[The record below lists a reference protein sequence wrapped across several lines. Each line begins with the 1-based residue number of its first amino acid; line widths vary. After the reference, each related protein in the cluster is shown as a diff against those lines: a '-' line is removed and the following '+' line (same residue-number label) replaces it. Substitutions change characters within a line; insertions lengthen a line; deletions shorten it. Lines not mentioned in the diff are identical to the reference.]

1 MILELKTSAAML
13 TAGTFGVFATATPVM
28 ESFGWLR
35 TVAEL
40 GSFGL
45 VAFAAIMLLVK
56 VAPAFIQ
63 HLDKARDSFL
73 VELKYEREQRNAHSE
88 KINASLHQ
96 IDQSLRDIHHSVKE
110 VAK

>member
-1 MILELKTSAAML
+1 MILEMKTSAAML
-13 TAGTFGVFATATPVM
+13 AAGTFGVFATAAPIS
-28 ESFGWLR
+28 ESFGWFR
-35 TVAEL
+35 PVAEM

-56 VAPAFIQ
+56 VAPAFIN

-73 VELKYEREQRNAHSE
+73 VELKYERDQRNAHSE

-110 VAK
+110 VTK

>member
-13 TAGTFGVFATATPVM
+13 TAGTFGVFATAAPVM

-56 VAPAFIQ
+56 VAPAFIA

-73 VELKYEREQRNAHSE
+73 VELSKEREQRE
-88 KINASLHQ
+88 KINQSLHQ
-96 IDQSLRDIHHSVKE
+96 IDQSIRDVHHTLKG
-110 VAK
+110 AGK

>member
-1 MILELKTSAAML
+1 MILELKTSAAAL
-13 TAGTFGVFATATPVM
+13 AAGTFGVFATASPAL

-56 VAPAFIQ
+56 VAPAFIA

-73 VELKYEREQRNAHSE
+73 VELSKEREQRE
-88 KINASLHQ
+88 RINQSLHQ
-96 IDQSLRDIHHSVKE
+96 IDQSIRDVHHTLKGSSK
-110 VAK
+110 

>member
-1 MILELKTSAAML
+1 MILEIKTSAAML
-13 TAGTFGVFATATPVM
+13 TAGTFGVFATASPVM

-56 VAPAFIQ
+56 VAPAFIA
-63 HLDKARDSFL
+63 HLDRARDTFL
-73 VELKYEREQRNAHSE
+73 AELREERNSRE
-88 KINASLHQ
+88 KHWTVLDAKLNS
-96 IDQSLRDIHHSVKE
+96 IDGNLRDINHNLEK
-110 VAK
+110 K

>member
-13 TAGTFGVFATATPVM
+13 TAGTFGVLATAAPLS

-35 TVAEL
+35 PVAEL

-56 VAPAFIQ
+56 VAPAFIA

-73 VELKYEREQRNAHSE
+73 VELSKEREQRHANAE
-88 KINASLHQ
+88 KLNQSLHQ
-96 IDQSLRDIHHSVKE
+96 IDQSIRDVHHTLKGVK
-110 VAK
+110 

>member
-13 TAGTFGVFATATPVM
+13 TAGTFGVFATASPVM

-35 TVAEL
+35 PVAEL

-56 VAPAFIQ
+56 VAPAFLA

-73 VELKYEREQRNAHSE
+73 IELKQEREQRHQHVVQ
-88 KINASLHQ
+88 INSSLHQ
-96 IDQSLRDIHHSVKE
+96 IDQSIRDVHHTLKE
-110 VAK
+110 GSK

>member
-13 TAGTFGVFATATPVM
+13 TAGTFGVFATAAPIV
-28 ESFGWLR
+28 EGFGWLR

-56 VAPAFIQ
+56 VAPAFIAHLDRARDTFLAELREERNSRERHWQ
-63 HLDKARDSFL
+63 HLD
-73 VELKYEREQRNAHSE
+73 
-88 KINASLHQ
+88 ASLKS
-96 IDQSLRDIHHSVKE
+96 IDGNLRDINHSLDK
-110 VAK
+110 K

>member
-1 MILELKTSAAML
+1 MIFEVKAAAFSL
-13 TAGTFGVFATATPVM
+13 GVGTFGLLATEAVPI
-28 ESFGWLR
+28 EFGWLR

-56 VAPAFIQ
+56 VAPAFIN

-73 VELKYEREQRNAHSE
+73 VELKYEREQRTAHSE
-88 KINASLHQ
+88 KINSSLHQ

-110 VAK
+110 VTAK

>member
-1 MILELKTSAAML
+1 MIFEIKSTAGALG
-13 TAGTFGVFATATPVM
+13 AGTFGLLATETIPI
-28 ESFGWLR
+28 EFGWLR

-56 VAPAFIQ
+56 VAPAFIA

-73 VELKYEREQRNAHSE
+73 VELKQERDQRHANAE
-88 KINASLHQ
+88 KLNDSLHQ
-96 IDQSLRDIHHSVKE
+96 IDQSIRDVHHTLRGGK
-110 VAK
+110 

>member
-13 TAGTFGVFATATPVM
+13 TAGTFGVFATASPVM

-56 VAPAFIQ
+56 VAPAFIA

-73 VELKYEREQRNAHSE
+73 VELSKEREQRE
-88 KINASLHQ
+88 KINQSLHQ
-96 IDQSLRDIHHSVKE
+96 IDQSIRDVHHTLKG
-110 VAK
+110 AGK

>member
-1 MILELKTSAAML
+1 MILELKTSAAFL
-13 TAGTFGVFATATPVM
+13 AAGTFGVFATAAPM
-28 ESFGWLR
+28 SESLGWLR

-56 VAPAFIQ
+56 VAPAFIA

-73 VELKYEREQRNAHSE
+73 VELAKEREQRE
-88 KINASLHQ
+88 KINQSLHQ
-96 IDQSLRDIHHSVKE
+96 IDQSIRDVHHTLKGSGK
-110 VAK
+110 

>member
-1 MILELKTSAAML
+1 MILELKTSAAAL
-13 TAGTFGVFATATPVM
+13 AAGTFGVFATAAPM
-28 ESFGWLR
+28 SESFGWLR

-56 VAPAFIQ
+56 VAPAFIA

-73 VELKYEREQRNAHSE
+73 VELAKEREQRE
-88 KINASLHQ
+88 KINQSLHQ
-96 IDQSLRDIHHSVKE
+96 IDQSIRDVHHTLKGSGK
-110 VAK
+110 

>member
-1 MILELKTSAAML
+1 MIIELKTSAAAL
-13 TAGTFGVFATATPVM
+13 AAGTFGVFATAAPM
-28 ESFGWLR
+28 SESLGWLR

-56 VAPAFIQ
+56 VAPAFIA

-73 VELKYEREQRNAHSE
+73 VELGKEREQRE
-88 KINASLHQ
+88 KINQSLHQ
-96 IDQSLRDIHHSVKE
+96 IDQSIRDVHHTLKGSGK
-110 VAK
+110 

>member
-1 MILELKTSAAML
+1 MIIELKTSAAML

-56 VAPAFIQ
+56 VAPAFLA
-63 HLDKARDSFL
+63 HLDKARDQFL
-73 VELKYEREQRNAHSE
+73 VELTREREQRHAHSE
-88 KINASLHQ
+88 KINNSLHQ
-96 IDQSLRDIHHSVKE
+96 IDQSIRDVHHTLKG
-110 VAK
+110 AGK

>member
-1 MILELKTSAAML
+1 MIIELKTSAAAL
-13 TAGTFGVFATATPVM
+13 AAGTFGVFATAAPM
-28 ESFGWLR
+28 SESLGWLR

-56 VAPAFIQ
+56 VAPAFIA

-73 VELKYEREQRNAHSE
+73 VELAKEREQRE
-88 KINASLHQ
+88 KINQSLHQ
-96 IDQSLRDIHHSVKE
+96 IDQSIRDVHHTLKGSGK
-110 VAK
+110 

>member
-1 MILELKTSAAML
+1 LLIVILELKTSAAML

-56 VAPAFIQ
+56 VAPAFIA

-73 VELKYEREQRNAHSE
+73 VELSKEREQRE
-88 KINASLHQ
+88 KINQSLHQ
-96 IDQSLRDIHHSVKE
+96 IDQSIRDVHHTLKGSNK
-110 VAK
+110 

>member
-13 TAGTFGVFATATPVM
+13 TAGTFGVLATAAPVM

-35 TVAEL
+35 TFAEL

-56 VAPAFIQ
+56 VAPAFIAHLDRARDTFLAELREERHSRERHWSVLDNSLKSIDGNLRDINH
-63 HLDKARDSFL
+63 HLDK
-73 VELKYEREQRNAHSE
+73 K
-88 KINASLHQ
+88 
-96 IDQSLRDIHHSVKE
+96 
-110 VAK
+110 

>member
-56 VAPAFIQ
+56 VAPAFIA

-73 VELKYEREQRNAHSE
+73 VELAKEREQRE
-88 KINASLHQ
+88 KINQSLHQ
-96 IDQSLRDIHHSVKE
+96 INQSIRDVHHTLKGSGK
-110 VAK
+110 

>member
-13 TAGTFGVFATATPVM
+13 TAGTFGVFATASPVM

-45 VAFAAIMLLVK
+45 VAFSAIMLLVK
-56 VAPAFIQ
+56 VAPAFIN

-73 VELKYEREQRNAHSE
+73 VELGKEREQRE
-88 KINASLHQ
+88 KINQSLHQ
-96 IDQSLRDIHHSVKE
+96 IDQSIRDVHHTLKGSGK
-110 VAK
+110 

>member
-13 TAGTFGVFATATPVM
+13 TAGTFGVFATASPAL

-45 VAFAAIMLLVK
+45 VAFSAIMLLVK
-56 VAPAFIQ
+56 VAPAFIN

-73 VELKYEREQRNAHSE
+73 VELGKEREQRE
-88 KINASLHQ
+88 KINQSLHQ
-96 IDQSLRDIHHSVKE
+96 IDQSIRDVHHTLKGSGK
-110 VAK
+110 

>member
-1 MILELKTSAAML
+1 MIFEVKAAAFSL
-13 TAGTFGVFATATPVM
+13 GAGTFGLLATEAVPI
-28 ESFGWLR
+28 EFGWLR

-56 VAPAFIQ
+56 VAPAFIA

>member
-1 MILELKTSAAML
+1 MILELKTSAAAL
-13 TAGTFGVFATATPVM
+13 AAGTFGVFATAAPM
-28 ESFGWLR
+28 SESLGWLR

-56 VAPAFIQ
+56 VAPAFIA

-73 VELKYEREQRNAHSE
+73 VELGKEREQRE
-88 KINASLHQ
+88 KINQSLHQ
-96 IDQSLRDIHHSVKE
+96 IDQSIRDVHHTLKGSGK
-110 VAK
+110 

>member
-56 VAPAFIQ
+56 VAPAFIA

-73 VELKYEREQRNAHSE
+73 VELSKEREQRE
-88 KINASLHQ
+88 KINQSLHQ
-96 IDQSLRDIHHSVKE
+96 IDQSIRDVHHTLKG
-110 VAK
+110 AGK

>member
-45 VAFAAIMLLVK
+45 VAFSAIMLLVK
-56 VAPAFIQ
+56 VAPAFIN

-73 VELKYEREQRNAHSE
+73 VELKQERDQRHAHSE

-96 IDQSLRDIHHSVKE
+96 LDTSLRDIHNTIRGGIK
-110 VAK
+110 

>member
-1 MILELKTSAAML
+1 MILELKTSAAAL
-13 TAGTFGVFATATPVM
+13 AAGTFGVFATAAPVM

-56 VAPAFIQ
+56 VAPAFIA

-73 VELKYEREQRNAHSE
+73 VELGKEREQRE
-88 KINASLHQ
+88 KINQSLHQ
-96 IDQSLRDIHHSVKE
+96 IDQSIRDVHHTLKGSGK
-110 VAK
+110 

>member
-1 MILELKTSAAML
+1 MIIELKTSAAAL
-13 TAGTFGVFATATPVM
+13 AEGTFGVFATASPAL
-28 ESFGWLR
+28 ESLGWLR

-56 VAPAFIQ
+56 VAPAFIA

-73 VELKYEREQRNAHSE
+73 VELGKEREQRE
-88 KINASLHQ
+88 KINQSLHQ
-96 IDQSLRDIHHSVKE
+96 IDQSIRDVHHTLKGSGK
-110 VAK
+110 

>member
-13 TAGTFGVFATATPVM
+13 TAGTFGVFATAAPVM

-56 VAPAFIQ
+56 VAPAFLA
-63 HLDKARDSFL
+63 HLDKARDQFL
-73 VELKYEREQRNAHSE
+73 VELTRERDQRHAHSE
-88 KINASLHQ
+88 KINNSLHQ
-96 IDQSLRDIHHSVKE
+96 IDQSIRDVHHTLKGSGK
-110 VAK
+110 

>member
-1 MILELKTSAAML
+1 MIIELKTSAAML

-56 VAPAFIQ
+56 VAPAFLA
-63 HLDKARDSFL
+63 HLDKARDQFL
-73 VELKYEREQRNAHSE
+73 VELTREREQRHAHSE
-88 KINASLHQ
+88 KINNSLHQ
-96 IDQSLRDIHHSVKE
+96 IDQSIRDVHHTLKGSNK
-110 VAK
+110 

>member
-1 MILELKTSAAML
+1 MIIELKTSAAML

-56 VAPAFIQ
+56 VAPAFIA

-73 VELKYEREQRNAHSE
+73 VELSKEREQRE
-88 KINASLHQ
+88 KINNSLHQ
-96 IDQSLRDIHHSVKE
+96 IDQSIRDVHHTLKGSNK
-110 VAK
+110 

>member
-1 MILELKTSAAML
+1 MILELKTSAAAL
-13 TAGTFGVFATATPVM
+13 AAGTFGVFATAAPM
-28 ESFGWLR
+28 SESFGWLR

-56 VAPAFIQ
+56 VAPAFIA

-73 VELKYEREQRNAHSE
+73 VELGKEREQRE
-88 KINASLHQ
+88 KINQSLHQ
-96 IDQSLRDIHHSVKE
+96 IDQSIRDVHHTLKG
-110 VAK
+110 AGK